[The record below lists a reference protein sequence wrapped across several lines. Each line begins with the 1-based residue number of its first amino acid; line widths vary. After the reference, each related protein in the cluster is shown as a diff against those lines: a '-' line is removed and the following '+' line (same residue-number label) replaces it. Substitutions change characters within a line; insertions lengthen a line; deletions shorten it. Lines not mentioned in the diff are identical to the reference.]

1 MSSAAPDPRSHDSEG
16 SYLRR
21 VPARLGAWL
30 SRAAPVWALLGVWEA
45 VSWSPWV
52 NPFVFPPVSEIAVRW
67 ITLITSGTLFP
78 PLGATAFRAVAG
90 LAAAVL
96 VGVPLGLLM
105 GRTRWAE
112 WLFQPL
118 FAFGF
123 PLPKIA
129 LIPLYVN
136 WFGLFSLSKVMLVF
150 TDCLFPLVIFAYHG
164 AKGVS
169 PVYLWSAQARGTR
182 GVRLFW
188 RVVVPLSLAHIYDG
202 FQVAVVVAVLVA
214 VVSEMVSGGGGLGVL
229 MIRAY
234 RYGDVGVAF
243 ATLATIALLGYAL
256 SRVAQLLRER
266 LLFWHV
272 TEA

>member
-1 MSSAAPDPRSHDSEG
+1 MSSAAPDLPRADEPTG
-16 SYLRR
+16 SRIRR
-21 VPARLGAWL
+21 VPARLGVWL
-30 SRAAPVWALLGVWEA
+30 SHAASVFAFLVLWEA
-45 VSWSPWV
+45 ASRSPWA

-67 ITLITSGTLFP
+67 VILIASGTLFA

-105 GRTRWAE
+105 GRVRWAE

-150 TDCLFPLVIFAYHG
+150 TDCLFPLVIFAY
-164 AKGVS
+164 
-169 PVYLWSAQARGTR
+169 
-182 GVRLFW
+182 RL
-188 RVVVPLSLAHIYDG
+188 A
-202 FQVAVVVAVLVA
+202 A
-214 VVSEMVSGGGGLGVL
+214 
-229 MIRAY
+229 
-234 RYGDVGVAF
+234 
-243 ATLATIALLGYAL
+243 
-256 SRVAQLLRER
+256 
-266 LLFWHV
+266 
-272 TEA
+272 